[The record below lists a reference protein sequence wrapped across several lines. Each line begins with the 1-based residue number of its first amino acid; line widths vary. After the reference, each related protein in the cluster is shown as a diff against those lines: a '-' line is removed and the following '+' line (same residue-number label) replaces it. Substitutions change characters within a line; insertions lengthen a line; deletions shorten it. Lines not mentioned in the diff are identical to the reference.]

1 MKKTLLLSMIVCLLL
16 CLFYTGPFSAKAL
29 VILNNEYHDI
39 MYDGNEPITCGDYT
53 YVLQEDGTVMITH
66 YQNVSKE
73 YSVQVGGNRFSVDA
87 NGNRAVLRL
96 PEKLD
101 GHLVTGIASGSFDET
116 EFYLFEAD
124 VFIPNTMMNI
134 EPYAFGDS
142 SVNRYLISPDH
153 PKYMV
158 IDDMLYEK
166 ETMRLVDWTGPVD
179 NSESP
184 ITLII
189 PEGTRIIGECA
200 LAHAYISDIV
210 LPQSLERIE
219 DEAFYQAKS
228 LERITI
234 PDGVIYIGEAAFF
247 ECYYLEEVTLPQGLE
262 TLGNNAFHSCRELQ
276 RISIPGSLN
285 KIGAG
290 AFAYCLSLE
299 QVDMPSGVE
308 VYRNGELL
316 SWQQLKNIKGLEIIG
331 NGAFAF
337 CDRLEKIVLPD
348 TVRMVGG
355 QAFSGCSALKE
366 IHLPEGLVS
375 MGSGALSGCNSLT
388 EITLPNSL
396 TEVEAA
402 SFYASSYPFLT
413 DCVSLERIIVSP
425 DHLVFRVENG
435 ALIRKEDHTLIAYPQ
450 AAKAEEFTVPAG
462 VTAIGSY
469 AFYGNRYLKKITVS
483 EGVACIWEKA
493 FYKCS
498 CLQELIL
505 PLSLESNLVNRVMTG
520 DTQRPAPYAIDDCPM
535 LEAIYITPG
544 LTGEIFQENEEKIM
558 HLMEE
563 AGDALLRENSSVG
576 AKLVPVVMTKEQ
588 YDTYVSGMSAKNR
601 KIVSSGYML
610 ITPEKLQK
618 MSYEEQKEYLT
629 IFPDAAEEQL
639 YILRYKNTS
648 NSNKEKLYT
657 IFADAGYTKE
667 DYIRDLHHINPQYI
681 QYESFGNV
689 EKRCEYSFTD
699 GMLRPCAYLSNI
711 ETIVF
716 IRSQNSS
723 VLMRYDGLPAMR
735 MYFRE

>member
-1 MKKTLLLSMIVCLLL
+1 MKKQIGCWFVGCILAAVLAFT
-16 CLFYTGPFSAKAL
+16 AL
-29 VILNNEYHDI
+29 PVFGEGTAEEETVY
-39 MYDGNEPITCGDYT
+39 TCGDYT
-53 YVLQEDGTVMITH
+53 YVLQEDGTAMITH

-73 YSVQVGGNRFSVDA
+73 HSVQIGGNRFSVDA

-96 PEKLD
+96 PERLD
-101 GHLVTGIASGSFDET
+101 GHLVTGIASGSFDDM
-116 EFYLFEAD
+116 EFHLFEAD

-134 EPYAFGDS
+134 EPYAFGDG

-158 IDDMLYEK
+158 SGDMLYEK

-179 NSESP
+179 NSELS

-200 LAHAYISDIV
+200 LAHAYVSEVV
-210 LPQSLERIE
+210 LPQSLECIE
-219 DEAFYQAKS
+219 DEAFCQARNLKK
-228 LERITI
+228 INI
-234 PDGVIYIGEAAFF
+234 PDNVTRIGEAAFY
-247 ECYYLEEVTLPQGLE
+247 ECLCLEEVTLPQGLE
-262 TLGNNAFHSCRELQ
+262 ELGNNAFHSCRELQ

-290 AFAYCLSLE
+290 TFAYCLSLE
-299 QVDMPSGVE
+299 QVDMPSAVE
-308 VYRNGELL
+308 AYRNGKLL
-316 SWQQLKNIKGLEIIG
+316 SWQQLQNIKGVEMIG

-337 CDRLEKIVLPD
+337 CERLEKIVLPD

-396 TEVEAA
+396 TEVDVA

-413 DCVSLERIIVSP
+413 DCESLEQIIVSP
-425 DHLVFRVENG
+425 DHPVFREENG
-435 ALIRKEDHTLIAYPQ
+435 ALIRRSDCTLIAYPR
-450 AAKAEEFTVPAG
+450 AARAEEFTVPAG

-493 FYKCS
+493 FYKCFG
-498 CLQELIL
+498 LQELIL

-520 DTQRPAPYAIDDCPM
+520 DTQRTTPYAIDDCPM

-544 LTGEIFQENEEKIM
+544 LTGETFQENEDKVM
-558 HLMEE
+558 LLMEE
-563 AGDALLRENSSVG
+563 AGDAFLLENPQG
-576 AKLVPVVMTKEQ
+576 AGINVPLVMRKEQ
-588 YDTYVSGMSAKNR
+588 FDAYTDKMSKKNKKKVSGH
-601 KIVSSGYML
+601 YTL
-610 ITPEKLQK
+610 YTPEKLQK
-618 MSYEEQKEYLT
+618 MTYEEQMEFLD
-629 IFPDAAEEQL
+629 IFPYAATEQL
-639 YILRYKNTS
+639 YILKYDQIRDDR
-648 NSNKEKLYT
+648 KENLHA
-657 IFADAGYTKE
+657 IFTEAGYTKE
-667 DYIRDLHHINPQYI
+667 EFERDLQYVNPQYL
-681 QYESFGNV
+681 QYKTFGTV
-689 EKRCEYSFTD
+689 EKRCEYSFAD
-699 GMLRPCAYLSNI
+699 GMIRPCAYLSNI
-711 ETIVF
+711 ETIAF